1 LDLAVPNSIG
11 HVDDKAYRKPRTKP
25 QPGIEGHL
33 THQEQCRQGAERR
46 HDVNGGR
53 PEGTSQVWPPN
64 TQRKYA
70 KADNGE
76 SKQSTYTDQLTDQPD
91 RQ

>member
-1 LDLAVPNSIG
+1 MPDSVE
-11 HVDDKAYRKPRTKP
+11 HVNDKADRKPRTKP
-25 QPGIEGHL
+25 QPGVEGHL
-33 THQEQCRQGAERR
+33 THQEQGRESAERR
-46 HDVNGGR
+46 YEVDGRR
-53 PEGTSQVWPPN
+53 PEGTRQVWSPN

-76 SKQSTYTDQLTDQPD
+76 GKQSTDADQLADQPD